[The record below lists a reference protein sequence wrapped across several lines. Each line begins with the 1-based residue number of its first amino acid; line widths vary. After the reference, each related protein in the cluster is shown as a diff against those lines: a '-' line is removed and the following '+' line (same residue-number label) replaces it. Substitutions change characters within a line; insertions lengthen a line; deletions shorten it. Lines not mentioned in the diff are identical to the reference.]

1 MNKNN
6 IFTTIKWVTIAIIVI
21 LLLRECRGI
30 VNTYIDINKPTTD
43 TVVEISHTSDTIW
56 TKDTIYKIVPKKVF
70 IPVVDTFWKPLPIDT
85 NDFFRVFVSR
95 DTFKTKELDLFT
107 ETHYQGLLRQI
118 KPSYKLKVPIRIVDS
133 VKVTT
138 TVTNTVTTP
147 CVFQVH
153 VGVSVSS
160 LLLAPEVGVS
170 YKRHTFKAGYNLQNK
185 FPTLGY
191 SYTIFRK

>member
-1 MNKNN
+1 MTKDN
-6 IFTTIKWVTIAIIVI
+6 IFKTIKWVTIAIIVI

-70 IPVVDTFWKPLPIDT
+70 IPVVDTFWKPLPVDT

-153 VGVSVSS
+153 VGVLVSS
-160 LLLAPEVGVS
+160 QLLAPEVGVS
-170 YKRHTFKAGYNLQNK
+170 YKRHTFKVGYNLQNK

>member
-153 VGVSVSS
+153 VGVLVSS
-160 LLLAPEVGVS
+160 QLLAPEVGVS
-170 YKRHTFKAGYNLQNK
+170 YKRHTFKVGYNLQNK

>member
-1 MNKNN
+1 MTKDN
-6 IFTTIKWVTIAIIVI
+6 IFKTIKWVTIAIIVI

-153 VGVSVSS
+153 VGVLVSS
-160 LLLAPEVGVS
+160 QLLAPEVGVS
-170 YKRHTFKAGYNLQNK
+170 YKRHTFKVGYNLQNK

>member
-1 MNKNN
+1 MTKNN
-6 IFTTIKWVTIAIIVI
+6 IFTTIKWVTITIIVI

-56 TKDTIYKIVPKKVF
+56 AKDTVYKIVPKKVF

-153 VGVSVSS
+153 VGVLVSS
-160 LLLAPEVGVS
+160 QLLAPEVGVS
-170 YKRHTFKAGYNLQNK
+170 YKRHTFKVGYNLQNK
-185 FPTLGY
+185 FTTLGY

>member
-1 MNKNN
+1 MNKDN
-6 IFTTIKWVTIAIIVI
+6 IFKTVKFVVIGIILL
-21 LLLRECRGI
+21 LLLRECH
-30 VNTYIDINKPTTD
+30 DIIKPLLPGNKPTSD
-43 TVVEISHTSDTIW
+43 TVTVITHKSDTIW
-56 TKDTIYKIVPKKVF
+56 AKDTIYKIVPKKVF
-70 IPVVDTFWKPLPIDT
+70 IPVTDTFWKPIPIDSL
-85 NDFFRVFVSR
+85 NYHRVFVSR

-107 ETHYQGLLRQI
+107 ETHYQGLLREI
-118 KPSYKLKVPIRIVDS
+118 KPSYKLKVPLKIIDT
-133 VKVTT
+133 VKVSL

-147 CVFQVH
+147 CTFQVH

>member
-1 MNKNN
+1 MTKDN
-6 IFTTIKWVTIAIIVI
+6 IFKTIKWVIIAIIVI

-153 VGVSVSS
+153 VGVLVSS
-160 LLLAPEVGVS
+160 QLLAPEVGVS
-170 YKRHTFKAGYNLQNK
+170 YKRHTFKVGYNLQNK

>member
-1 MNKNN
+1 MTKDN
-6 IFTTIKWVTIAIIVI
+6 IFKTIKWVTIAIIVI

-30 VNTYIDINKPTTD
+30 VNTYIDINKPNTD

-153 VGVSVSS
+153 VGVLVSS
-160 LLLAPEVGVS
+160 QLLAPEVGVS
-170 YKRHTFKAGYNLQNK
+170 YKRHTFKVGYNLQNK